1 MLKPVT
7 TNQFE
12 KDLNKAKKQGK
23 DLEKLKEVMSLL
35 LNQTPLPPNNKDHK
49 LSGNYSHHRECHLS
63 PDWLLIYKATKVAII
78 FERMGSHS
86 ELFKK

>member
-23 DLEKLKEVMSLL
+23 DLEKLKEVMLLL
-35 LNQTPLPPNNKDHK
+35 LNQMPLPLNNKDHK
-49 LSGNYSHHRECHLS
+49 LSGNYNHHRECHLS
-63 PDWLLIYKATKVAII
+63 PDWLLIYSFCSLT
-78 FERMGSHS
+78 
-86 ELFKK
+86 LLN

>member
-23 DLEKLKEVMSLL
+23 DLEKLKEIMSLL
-35 LNQTPLPPNNKDHK
+35 LNQMPLPPNNKDHK
-49 LSGNYSHHRECHLS
+49 LSGNYSYHRECHLS
-63 PDWLLIYKATKVAII
+63 PDWLLIYKATKVEII

-86 ELFKK
+86 ELFKR